1 MHGGSDGIDVGRSDG
16 TVTTTETDST
26 GTVVSTDTGDIAY
39 NNGEKEEWA
48 TKQDVDNSYSSILG
62 GLGWDF

>member
-16 TVTTTETDST
+16 AVTTTETDST

-39 NNGEKEEWA
+39 NNGEKEEWCTESDIDA
-48 TKQDVDNSYSSILG
+48 SYSSILG
-62 GLGWDF
+62 GLSWDI